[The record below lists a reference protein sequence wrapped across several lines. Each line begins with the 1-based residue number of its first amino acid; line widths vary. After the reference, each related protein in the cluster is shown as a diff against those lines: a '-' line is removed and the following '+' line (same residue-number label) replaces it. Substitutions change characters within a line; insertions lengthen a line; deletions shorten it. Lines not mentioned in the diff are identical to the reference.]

1 VDGSVSNL
9 TEGSVLVD
17 AVAEALLLPFGLNN
31 DLDQHGT
38 KFGLSLERAEPN
50 ALPPRT
56 YPFNVWNKD
65 VFGSNEE
72 PGNTREEG
80 GEKCIVHDQG
90 GGLMSIEQ
98 EIPTVREAVGV
109 FSRPE
114 TLQSAIDE
122 LLSSGFDRAELSL
135 LASGHVVET
144 KLGHQ
149 YEKVSDLEDVPL
161 VSRAA
166 YVSTEAIGGAEGAVI
181 GALMYVGA
189 TAAAGAVVVSGGT
202 LAAGIAAVAMA
213 GGVGALIGTILAKWI
228 GDHHANY
235 LQEQMDH
242 GGLLLWVRTWGV
254 EDERR
259 AVQILRS
266 HSGRDVHVHA
276 IPAWELSPRNL
287 RARSREYASLPLS
300 DWQIEK

>member
-1 VDGSVSNL
+1 MHRGMI
-9 TEGSVLVD
+9 
-17 AVAEALLLPFGLNN
+17 
-31 DLDQHGT
+31 
-38 KFGLSLERAEPN
+38 K
-50 ALPPRT
+50 
-56 YPFNVWNKD
+56 
-65 VFGSNEE
+65 
-72 PGNTREEG
+72 
-80 GEKCIVHDQG
+80 

-109 FSRPE
+109 FRRPE

-235 LQEQMDH
+235 LQEQMNH
-242 GGLLLWVRTWGV
+242 GGLFLWVRTWGV

-266 HSGRDVHVHA
+266 HSGRDVHIHA
-276 IPAWELSPRNL
+276 IPAWN
-287 RARSREYASLPLS
+287 
-300 DWQIEK
+300 